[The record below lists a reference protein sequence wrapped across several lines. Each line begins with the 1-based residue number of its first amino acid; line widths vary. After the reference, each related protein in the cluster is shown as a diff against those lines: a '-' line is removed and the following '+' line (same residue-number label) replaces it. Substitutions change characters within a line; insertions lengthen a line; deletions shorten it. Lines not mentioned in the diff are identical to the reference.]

1 MTPPLESLGPLRRA
15 QKSEDPRKIYLLY
28 EGTNTEP
35 LFVTP
40 MLANNP
46 EFAAAHVVFYP
57 LNKTLND
64 SGATQPHK
72 LIDLAKAWI
81 AQQKQETFA
90 SGRDK
95 VLIVA
100 DLDIYQGNQA
110 VIDAQVRRRL
120 TSDIIFAFTNPAI
133 ELILLLED
141 PKAWDELIEPN
152 KKAILKNAYAVDP
165 ATHSLKL
172 TDDGD
177 PMRFVFSLFYE
188 KYGRINPKKA
198 DFDARRFYLN
208 SSNIEMLENM
218 YLNHWLSQA
227 ANKLSSNIFY
237 VLRKIKEG
245 RIDDIQYES

>member
-1 MTPPLESLGPLRRA
+1 MTPPLESLMPLRRA
-15 QKSEDPRKIYLLY
+15 QKGEDPRKIYLLY

-46 EFAAAHVVFYP
+46 EFAKAHVVFYP
-57 LNKTLND
+57 LSKTLND

-81 AQQKQETFA
+81 SQQDRKVFA

-100 DLDIYQGNQA
+100 DLDIYQGNQSA
-110 VIDAQVRRRL
+110 IDELVLHRL
-120 TSDIIFAFTNPAI
+120 TGDIIFAFTNPAI

-141 PKAWDELIEPN
+141 AQAWDKLIEPN
-152 KKAILKNAYAVDP
+152 KKEILKNDYAVDP
-165 ATHSLKL
+165 ATHGLKR

-188 KYGRINPKKA
+188 KYSHINPKKA

-208 SSNIEMLENM
+208 FTNIEMMENM
-218 YLNHWLSQA
+218 YLNHRLSLA

-237 VLRKIKEG
+237 VLKKIKEG
-245 RIDDIQYES
+245 RIEEIQY